1 MTILGVDPGTRKVGF
16 AVVDER
22 GEAHDIG
29 IEADRRLCRA
39 GSRAQG
45 ALGIRGDRRR
55 HGHQRA
61 ALATDLAGLG
71 VPVTYVDERETTLR
85 ARSLY
90 FADHPP
96 RGWRRLIPL
105 GMQLPPRPDRRL
117 CSGPDRAPVP
127 CGRRQPWGQRLTET
141 FPHLGRY

>member
-16 AVVDER
+16 AVVDAEGQAR
-22 GEAHDIG
+22 D
-29 IEADRRLCRA
+29 
-39 GSRAQG
+39 
-45 ALGIRGDRRR
+45 LGISPIADFGARVRLLLEQWTIAVIAVGTGTNARTL
-55 HGHQRA
+55 GGE
-61 ALATDLAGLG
+61 LAGLG

-105 GMQLPPRPDRRL
+105 GMQLPPRPIDDYAAVLIARRYL
-117 CSGPDRAPVP
+117 ADEGNRGNGV
-127 CGRRQPWGQRLTET
+127 
-141 FPHLGRY
+141 